1 MNCQKC
7 GYSDVP
13 DGARF
18 CPECGQPI
26 AGAVQPGAQITVRQD
41 VGSVAGGE
49 VSGVDVG
56 QVTGDVTVESTV
68 NQIEATVVRG
78 DYVDRD
84 VITNNILVLGDPHA
98 LDEILRRLMAMQGV
112 EGQPLQSLD
121 ALAVPEHVSDQIAEV
136 MAAQK
141 EVAARGVPA
150 TPQALY
156 RLGKLAAYRR
166 DYDAALDYFRQAAQE
181 DPEYGDAFTRMSAIR
196 AIVWLQQS
204 RATYDIQA
212 RDYDAAIG
220 RLADARTASLHTDPL
235 DREALALR
243 GYVAK
248 TLAQVGEARGDLED
262 RRRYYQEAA
271 RFFEHVVQLE
281 PGDANAHN
289 GLGNVAYAL
298 GDLDTAIAAYRRAI
312 EIAPG
317 YTAAHHDLALAF
329 EAKMQADPAHAD
341 EWRQQALQAWQRTY
355 ELAPDDPGFS
365 ADAIL
370 AIGQRV
376 SVLRHGRG

>member
-7 GYSDVP
+7 GYDGVP
-13 DGARF
+13 QGARF

-26 AGAVQPGAQITVRQD
+26 AGAAQPSAQITVTQD

-49 VSGVDVG
+49 ISGVDVG

-68 NQIEATVVRG
+68 NQIEATVVQG
-78 DYVDRD
+78 DFVDRD

-112 EGQPLQSLD
+112 EGQPLPGLD

-156 RLGKLAAYRR
+156 GLGRLAAYRR
-166 DYDAALDYFRQAAQE
+166 DYDAALGYFRQATQA
-181 DPEYGDAFTRMSAIR
+181 DPEYGDAFK

-204 RATYDIQA
+204 RAMHDIQA

-248 TLAQVGEARGDLED
+248 TLAQVAEARGDLDD
-262 RRRYYQEAA
+262 RHKYYQEAA

-281 PGDANAHN
+281 PGDAAAHN

-298 GDLDTAIAAYRRAI
+298 GDLDTAIAAYRRAV
-312 EIAPG
+312 ELAPE

-341 EWRQQALQAWQRTY
+341 EWCQRALQAWQRAY

-365 ADAIL
+365 ADTVL

-376 SVLRHGRG
+376 SRLKRECDQAGP